1 MTMGLFKPKNPPN
14 TISDKDWHKIQRGAN
29 KTEAREG
36 GMFSQKAVSR
46 RKMFS
51 QNLDKKNQN

>member
-1 MTMGLFKPKNPPN
+1 MGLFKPKNPPD
-14 TISDKDWHKIQRGAN
+14 TISDEKWDKIRRGAN

-36 GMFSQKAVSR
+36 GMFSQKAVDR

-51 QNLDKKNQN
+51 RQLERRTQS